1 MTRRQWQDKQA
12 EQQRALDRLDRL
24 MRERGGLA
32 PVPEPRPLH
41 KMAERLTAA
50 TIKPDKQG

>member
-1 MTRRQWQDKQA
+1 MHPSR
-12 EQQRALDRLDRL
+12 ELDRLDRL

-41 KMAERLTAA
+41 KMAERLTTA
-50 TIKPDKQG
+50 TMKPATAVAR